1 MRINT
6 CAYTV
11 KLQRKE
17 VEEKYLSITV
27 ANFAGTPLKRNIVF
41 FNNDGSH
48 KIYHCFVFVQ
58 NVLFIQN
65 VIATRLISPAKKDR
79 SQKGIHLKPS
89 NRYTTEY
96 LKYPYLIG
104 SVHADS

>member
-17 VEEKYLSITV
+17 VGEKYLSITV
-27 ANFAGTPLKRNIVF
+27 ANFAGTPLKRNIVL

-48 KIYHCFVFVQ
+48 KIYHCFVFV
-58 NVLFIQN
+58 
-65 VIATRLISPAKKDR
+65 
-79 SQKGIHLKPS
+79 
-89 NRYTTEY
+89 
-96 LKYPYLIG
+96 
-104 SVHADS
+104 